1 LTKADLIETLAEKCA
16 LSKRQI
22 GEIIDTLLDEIA
34 GALKKGDKVQLIP
47 FGSFAVRQRKRREGR
62 NPRTGDK
69 LVIAARNVPVF
80 SAGKALRDAVNSG
93 KGKRSKK

>member
-1 LTKADLIETLAEKCA
+1 
-16 LSKRQI
+16 
-22 GEIIDTLLDEIA
+22 
-34 GALKKGDKVQLIP
+34 
-47 FGSFAVRQRKRREGR
+47 VRQRKRREGR